1 MQAPVSIRETE
12 RVIRVYHYNTVGL
25 LIDRCL
31 DYHLIPFLPIV
42 VEPIQTGQLYISVE
56 RKGQKTAKTRS
67 FWRDHLLYHPD
78 LTFSSSVAE
87 TKQEEENVSRWG
99 ERMGREGKLLS

>member
-31 DYHLIPFLPIV
+31 DYHLIPFFPIV
-42 VEPIQTGQLYISVE
+42 VEPIQTGHLYISVE
-56 RKGQKTAKTRS
+56 RKGKPPKHDPFGGTICFTIQI
-67 FWRDHLLYHPD
+67 
-78 LTFSSSVAE
+78 
-87 TKQEEENVSRWG
+87 
-99 ERMGREGKLLS
+99 